1 MMVGKYILSI
11 DQGTTSSRAVLFD
24 AFGGVA
30 GMGQREFP
38 QIYPQP
44 GYVEHDAVQILQTT
58 LYAMRQAVEQAGIRA
73 RDIAAISITNQRETT
88 VAWDA
93 VTGIPVCNAIV
104 WQCRRT
110 APECERLRAAGM
122 EGYIKDTT
130 GLLIDPYFSG
140 TKMKWI
146 LENVPAARDLAK
158 KGRLRF
164 GTIDTWLEMCIR
176 DRRWPCPQRS
186 CSARG
191 RPPHP
196 QRGCRPGWC
205 GGCSKS
211 PAGGRRPGRGF
222 SPAKTPSRR

>member
-24 AFGGVA
+24 SFGGVA

-58 LYAMRQAVEQAGIRA
+58 LYAMRQAVEKAGVHA

-93 VTGIPVCNAIV
+93 QTGIPVCNAIV

-122 EGYIKDTT
+122 EPYIIT
-130 GLLIDPYFSG
+130 
-140 TKMKWI
+140 
-146 LENVPAARDLAK
+146 
-158 KGRLRF
+158 
-164 GTIDTWLEMCIR
+164 
-176 DRRWPCPQRS
+176 
-186 CSARG
+186 
-191 RPPHP
+191 
-196 QRGCRPGWC
+196 
-205 GGCSKS
+205 
-211 PAGGRRPGRGF
+211 
-222 SPAKTPSRR
+222 

>member
-1 MMVGKYILSI
+1 
-11 DQGTTSSRAVLFD
+11 
-24 AFGGVA
+24 
-30 GMGQREFP
+30 MGQREFP

-122 EGYIKDTT
+122 ERYIKGHHWASHRPLLLRHQDEVDSGERPYTYIYCEEGAAALWHHRHLAGVLPHRRG
-130 GLLIDPYFSG
+130 GLCHR
-140 TKMKWI
+140 
-146 LENVPAARDLAK
+146 RDQ
-158 KGRLRF
+158 RL
-164 GTIDTWLEMCIR
+164 
-176 DRRWPCPQRS
+176 
-186 CSARG
+186 
-191 RPPHP
+191 PHH
-196 QRGCRPGWC
+196 
-205 GGCSKS
+205 
-211 PAGGRRPGRGF
+211 AV
-222 SPAKTPSRR
+222 